1 MLCEKETTQGIELY
15 VNGVLKKITLCEQCL
30 MKVSLGINLFPL
42 LFASFLQTFDN
53 VNKQE
58 LIQNPD
64 TNEPM
69 CQQCFELFRMFMGP
83 MLVHIHNKYHIK
95 SNDNEIITKI
105 KKLENE
111 IKKAVAEERFED
123 AAKLKKELDQLK
135 KNNNE
140 EKNSSNDTSKS

>member
-1 MLCEKETTQGIELY
+1 MKCMLCEKETTQGIELY

-69 CQQCFELFRMFMGP
+69 NQC
-83 MLVHIHNKYHIK
+83 V
-95 SNDNEIITKI
+95 
-105 KKLENE
+105 
-111 IKKAVAEERFED
+111 
-123 AAKLKKELDQLK
+123 
-135 KNNNE
+135 NNVLNY
-140 EKNSSNDTSKS
+140 SGCLWDRC

>member
-1 MLCEKETTQGIELY
+1 
-15 VNGVLKKITLCEQCL
+15 
-30 MKVSLGINLFPL
+30 
-42 LFASFLQTFDN
+42 
-53 VNKQE
+53 
-58 LIQNPD
+58 
-64 TNEPM
+64 
-69 CQQCFELFRMFMGP
+69 MGP